1 MMMEYYRDRENNESD
16 PGFTSIHSF
25 QFYISSEH
33 QIEFNL
39 KLFHLPDGR
48 QFDLQLPQS
57 QL

>member
-1 MMMEYYRDRENNESD
+1 MMEYYRDQENNESD